1 MAEKDKEAYS
11 EMTVAEL
18 KKILKSK
25 KLPISGSKQKLI
37 ERLINPNWKEKER
50 KELLE
55 KEYKEKAKS
64 WPEILFGVAAFLLMY
79 SFFVSTI
86 YEEHTQDMVKCGYTI
101 YEPPYPCRDITD
113 FSVNEVVEV
122 FIIEPW
128 PGLLILGIIFT
139 YIFMI
144 DTKYEESATNIAL
157 ALVFIGVVALF
168 FGLVSIYGESN
179 AFNSIIFVGVC
190 TSILTIVIVFLA
202 ISNTESLLEAAAG
215 AWLLLT
221 ILGAIVSI
229 ILYIILF
236 SNF

>member
-50 KELLE
+50 S
-55 KEYKEKAKS
+55 EKALKERPYR
-64 WPEILFGVAAFLLMY
+64 WLENLAAFVVFLFMY
-79 SFFVSTI
+79 I
-86 YEEHTQDMVKCGYTI
+86 YAVVDKTYKEHTQDMVKCGYTI

-128 PGLLILGIIFT
+128 PLLLLFGIILA

-157 ALVFIGVVALF
+157 ALVFIGVAALF

-179 AFNSIIFVGVC
+179 AFNAIISVGVC
-190 TSILTIVIVFLA
+190 TSILMIVIVFLA

-215 AWLLLT
+215 TWLLLT

-229 ILYIILF
+229 IIYIILL